1 MLNCLEIYMNI
12 IREREKKTEMNKV
25 VVEVSSFYYYYYYYY
40 FINIK
45 LLIAFKLDEKKNI
58 YRK

>member
-1 MLNCLEIYMNI
+1 MNI

-58 YRK
+58 